1 MSIAR
6 LNARDF
12 VLFGRIR
19 HFYLPG
25 ASSAGGRT
33 YRCLLIPKRDNRAMR
48 KIRLQRL
55 SHRQVQDGFD
65 LEE

>member
-12 VLFGRIR
+12 VLFGA
-19 HFYLPG
+19 HP
-25 ASSAGGRT
+25 AGGARTIAASRT
-33 YRCLLIPKRDNRAMR
+33 YRRLLIPKRDNRAMR
-48 KIRLQRL
+48 KIRLHQSL
-55 SHRQVQDGFD
+55 SHRQVRDGFD